1 MRGVFWNSDG
11 FKDPAKHLFV
21 KESIKEFKLDF
32 FVISETGRDNFAS
45 PFLNHLSGGSDF
57 QWFCIPPLGR
67 SGGILVGINAQTL
80 SIQDVIS
87 PVIDVSNFT

>member
-21 KESIKEFKLDF
+21 KESIRDFKLDF

-57 QWFCIPPLGR
+57 QWFCVHSAFWYIRGYFGWHKCTNTFYLGCSHR
-67 SGGILVGINAQTL
+67 
-80 SIQDVIS
+80 
-87 PVIDVSNFT
+87 